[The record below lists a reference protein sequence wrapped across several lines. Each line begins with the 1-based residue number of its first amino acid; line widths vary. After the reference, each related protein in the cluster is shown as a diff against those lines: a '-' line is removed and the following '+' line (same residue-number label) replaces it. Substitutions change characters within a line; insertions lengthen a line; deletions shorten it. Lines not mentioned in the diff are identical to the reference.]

1 MICDSAMIHCVEPGE
16 QDVRQQSTATVC
28 VSKKMGE
35 LETIVDIGR
44 FVLSKVTWKNSSREV
59 TSSKLVDGSEHI
71 AGVYILAK
79 FISIGHT
86 NKISTGRVGTF

>member
-1 MICDSAMIHCVEPGE
+1 MIHCVEPGE
-16 QDVRQQSTATVC
+16 QEVRQQSTATVC
-28 VSKKMGE
+28 VSKTGE
-35 LETIVDIGR
+35 LETIVDVGR

-59 TSSKLVDGSEHI
+59 MSSKLVDGSERI

-86 NKISTGRVGTF
+86 NKINTGRVGTF